1 MEQKKHV
8 QYIIMTINN
17 ELENKITIA
26 GELGSGKSTIGKMIA
41 HLECIDYYSTGEI
54 LRKIA
59 SNMNKSILEMNK
71 YAEENKSIDDEI
83 DGFTIN
89 LGKSNT
95 SFVMDSRM
103 AWHFIPH
110 SFKVM
115 LIVDSKTAALRIIGQ
130 VDRTSESYGD
140 VDAAVNDL
148 MQRKE
153 SERKRFVELY
163 SVDYTDKKNFDLILD
178 TTISTPESLSAF
190 ILDKYLCWKKNGYQA
205 GFWISPKRLMPAQHI
220 TMPGNDDY
228 KVLEL
233 NMKMNGYDES
243 CPITVIK
250 KNDNYYILDGH
261 KRTSV
266 AIHLSLEYVP
276 ILLLSDEDNEK
287 EIFPGL
293 TPPKYIETT
302 TSKSLLHD
310 WEDAHGFRF
319 MV

>member
-1 MEQKKHV
+1 
-8 QYIIMTINN
+8 MTMNN
-17 ELENKITIA
+17 ELKNKITIT
-26 GELGSGKSTIGKMIA
+26 GELGSGKSTVGKIIA
-41 HLECIDYYSTGEI
+41 NLECIDYYSTGEI

-89 LGKSNT
+89 LGKSNA

-103 AWHFIPH
+103 AWYFIPN

-115 LIVDSKTAALRIIGQ
+115 LIVDSKSAALRIIGQ
-130 VDRTSESYGD
+130 ADRTSESYVD

-163 SVDYTDKKNFDLILD
+163 SVDYTDKRNFDLILD
-178 TTISTPESLSAF
+178 TTISTPESLAAF
-190 ILDKYLCWKKNGYQA
+190 IIGKYLCWKKNVYQA
-205 GFWISPKRLMPAQHI
+205 GYWISPKRLMPTQHI

-233 NMKMNGYDES
+233 NMKRNGYDES
-243 CPITVIK
+243 RPAKVIK
-250 KNDNYYILDGH
+250 KNDIYYILDGH

-276 ILLLSDEDNEK
+276 ILLLSDEDDEK
-287 EIFPGL
+287 EILPGL
-293 TPPKYIETT
+293 TTQKYFKTT
-302 TSKSLLHD
+302 TSKSSLHD
-310 WEDAHGFRF
+310 WEEAHGFRF